1 MKKQTVK
8 KKLVKKK
15 PVKKDNRNALIKSL
29 RGKIKEQEEVLE
41 KIQSFNKSLEKQVE
55 ERTEELLTI
64 NKQLD
69 KEISKKTLAEK
80 TLKEKNERLKYH
92 IENSPLAVVEW
103 DADYVVT
110 QWSKEAERVFG
121 YSACETLG
129 KKIESLNLI
138 YESDI
143 PIVVKTMELLSCGK
157 ESTIVSS
164 NRNITKS
171 GNIIECVWYNSVLL
185 DSEKNMNSVQ
195 SLVLDITEKKKD
207 EDALL
212 KSEEQYHSLFNMML
226 EGFCII
232 EVVFDKEQR
241 PIDYRFLEINP
252 VFEGQTGLHDAQGK
266 LMREL
271 APDHEEHW
279 FEIYGKVAL
288 TGEPIRFVNEAKAL
302 NRFYDVSAYRIGG
315 KDSRKVAILFND
327 ISENKKMEEM
337 LRTTLQRFYLI
348 LSNLHAGILLVT
360 DDDRVEFANQALCDS
375 FNLIESPNDLLNLS
389 ANELINK
396 IIISYNDPDEAV
408 SRIKEIVS
416 QRKSVSGEEVCM
428 SNGRNFLRD
437 FISINLGEKRY
448 GRLWVNIDITDRK
461 RAEAELIKL
470 ASFPLHNPNPVTE
483 LDFDGCIHY
492 CNPAVYKLFPDL
504 IRDGLNHPWLTHWQS
519 IVEELN
525 LDNSLRIIR
534 EVLVGDKYYLQT
546 IHFVE
551 ETHHFRIYGTDI
563 TKRKDAE
570 FGLKESEQK
579 FYTTLASIGDAVI
592 ATDLNGIVIFI
603 NPVAEQLT
611 GWILSD
617 AVNKPVK
624 EIFNIVNEQTGS
636 EVENPV
642 TKVLK
647 SGLIEGLANH
657 TILIRKDG
665 TKISIDDSG
674 APIKDGE
681 GNTSGVVLVFR
692 DITERKKAE
701 NTLRESEERFR
712 NIFELPKAAMLL
724 IEPGTGTIVD
734 ANEAAANYYG
744 WSRVQL
750 QKMKIQDINILPSDE
765 VHRKREEAVEAKSNY
780 FVFQHRLAGGEI
792 RWVEVYSSQIL
803 VQHKSLL
810 FSIIHDITER
820 KEIENNLSWSESN
833 IRGILNATKESIFM
847 FDCKGKIITAN
858 ITAAK
863 RLGYKVDEIIG
874 HLFSEYSNQE
884 VSSYRQKQLDIV
896 FASGKSLQFEDV
908 RNGMVF
914 SHNFYPVFEYDKVIR
929 VVSFSQDITEQ
940 KKSEE
945 MIQHLATFPRLNP
958 NPIIEI
964 DFLGEVIFTN
974 DAVKNILDELE
985 IKDNGSVFLPDDI
998 FGIIASI
1005 INANETQTF
1014 IREVNIK
1021 DHLFSINIYY
1031 TKQLKV
1037 LRLYA
1042 IDITQQKIME
1052 NQLRKLSR
1060 AVEQSPESIVITNT
1074 NGIIEYV
1081 NPKFEEITGYSLN
1094 EARGKNPRI
1103 LKSGQT
1109 PPEVYENLWTNIN
1122 NGKEWR
1128 GELYNKKKN
1137 GEFFWESISI
1147 SPVKNSEG
1155 IVTNIV
1161 AIKEDITEKKNQVE
1175 LLFRLNRTLKAMRDS
1190 NEAILRCD
1198 DESQFM
1204 NEVCKVIVEDCGH
1217 KLVWIGFAEDNISKK
1232 INPVAFYGKDK
1243 EYVEKLNITWDD
1255 SDYGNGPTGIAIK
1268 TGKAAICRNMFT
1280 STDFEPWREEALKR
1294 GFASSIVFPFKINSE
1309 IAGAITIYSSDQ
1321 DPFSSEEI
1329 NLLSELVNDLSYG
1342 IGILRLKKAKEKADI
1357 ELRKH
1362 RDNLEE
1368 LVKLRSGELKAAN
1381 EELKSASLYMRT
1393 LLEAS
1398 LDPLVTI
1405 DKTGVIT
1412 DVNMAT
1418 ELVTGLS
1425 RKELIGNNFSDYFTD
1440 PGKAKLGFNK
1450 VISKGF
1456 VRDFPLTI
1464 SNISGKRTEV
1474 LYNAT
1479 IYKNEAGE
1487 ILGVF
1492 AAARDITEQRAAEIE
1507 LNIYRKHLEELVK
1520 TRTIELASANKQL
1533 SEEIEKEKKVEILL
1547 KESLAKEKELN
1558 ELKTRFLSTTS
1569 HEFRTPLTS
1578 ILSSMQLV
1586 QKYRKKWSDEQ
1597 VDEHFIK
1604 VKYSVQ
1610 NLTKLLDDVLTL
1622 NRSESGKL
1630 TFSPGT
1636 LDLHKFTLDILKE
1649 VEHIRTEKHE
1659 IIFNYS
1665 LKRSEYI
1672 LDAKL
1677 MNFIIMNLMTNAI
1690 KYSPNGGK
1698 VELNISHYGNQIQ
1711 IIVSDEGIGIP
1722 KEEYDRLFEPFNR
1735 AKNTDNIPGTGL
1747 GLSIVKLAVQ
1757 MYNGKI
1763 DFQSE
1768 LGKGTKFIVIIP
1780 SENK

>member
-64 NKQLD
+64 NKQLG

-563 TKRKDAE
+563 T
-570 FGLKESEQK
+570 
-579 FYTTLASIGDAVI
+579 
-592 ATDLNGIVIFI
+592 
-603 NPVAEQLT
+603 
-611 GWILSD
+611 
-617 AVNKPVK
+617 
-624 EIFNIVNEQTGS
+624 
-636 EVENPV
+636 
-642 TKVLK
+642 
-647 SGLIEGLANH
+647 
-657 TILIRKDG
+657 
-665 TKISIDDSG
+665 
-674 APIKDGE
+674 
-681 GNTSGVVLVFR
+681 
-692 DITERKKAE
+692 ERKKAE
-701 NTLRESEERFR
+701 YMLRESEERFR
-712 NIFELPKAAMLL
+712 NIFELPKAVMLL
-724 IEPGTGTIVD
+724 IDPGSGEIVD
-734 ANEAAANYYG
+734 ANEAAANFYG
-744 WSRVQL
+744 WSRNQL

-765 VHRKREEAVEAKSNY
+765 VERKREEAVGAKSNY
-780 FVFQHRLAGGEI
+780 FVFRHRLADGEI
-792 RWVEVYSSQIL
+792 RWVEVYSSQI
-803 VQHKSLL
+803 QIKEKPLL

-820 KEIENNLSWSESN
+820 KKIEDILLKSESN
-833 IRGILNATKESIFM
+833 IRGILDATQESIYL
-847 FDCKGKIITAN
+847 FDRDGKIVTAN
-858 ITAAK
+858 STAAK
-863 RLGYKVDEIIG
+863 RLGYNLEDIIG
-874 HLFSEYSNQE
+874 RTFSEFVTEELAAS
-884 VSSYRQKQLDIV
+884 RQKQLDGV
-896 FASGKSLQFEDV
+896 FNEGTPIQFEDV
-908 RNGMVF
+908 RNGLVF
-914 SHNFYPVFEYDKVIR
+914 IHNFYPVTENDKVIN
-929 VVSFSQDITEQ
+929 VVSFSQDIT
-940 KKSEE
+940 
-945 MIQHLATFPRLNP
+945 
-958 NPIIEI
+958 
-964 DFLGEVIFTN
+964 
-974 DAVKNILDELE
+974 
-985 IKDNGSVFLPDDI
+985 
-998 FGIIASI
+998 
-1005 INANETQTF
+1005 
-1014 IREVNIK
+1014 
-1021 DHLFSINIYY
+1021 
-1031 TKQLKV
+1031 
-1037 LRLYA
+1037 
-1042 IDITQQKIME
+1042 QQRIME

-1081 NPKFEEITGYSLN
+1081 NPKFEEITGYSPQ
-1094 EARGKNPRI
+1094 EVKGKNPRI
-1103 LKSGQT
+1103 LKSGHT
-1109 PPEVYENLWTNIN
+1109 PPEVYKDLWTNIN

-1175 LLFRLNRTLKAMRDS
+1175 LLYRLNRTLKAMHDS
-1190 NEAILRCD
+1190 NEAILLYD

-1217 KLVWIGFAEDNISKK
+1217 KLVWIGFAENNISKK
-1232 INPVAFYGKDK
+1232 VNPVAFYGKDK

-1255 SDYGNGPTGIAIK
+1255 SDHGNGPTGTAIK
-1268 TGKAAICRNMFT
+1268 TGKVAICRNMFT

-1294 GFASSIVFPFKINSE
+1294 GFESSIVFPFKINGE
-1309 IAGAITIYSSDQ
+1309 ISGAITIYSSDQ

-1342 IGILRLKKAKEKADI
+1342 IDILRLKKAKEKADI

-1362 RDNLEE
+1362 RDNLEV
-1368 LVKLRSGELKAAN
+1368 LVKIRSGELQSAN
-1381 EELKSASLYMRT
+1381 EQLKSASIYMRT

-1412 DVNMAT
+1412 DVNKAT
-1418 ELVTGLS
+1418 EIVTGLS

-1747 GLSIVKLAVQ
+1747 GLSIVKIAVQ